1 MELNVSESDGQKPPL
16 NIDDILENENIQN
29 KKETWNKLNKTL
41 KLQKLHHFSEKYGK
55 DRNYSAKEIKL
66 LKHFFVDALEKKK
79 LQKTKDV
86 VYDKSTQEILDV
98 PGLSFNPASKKFTLR
113 TDPKHVSTL
122 KSLTPKRTTE
132 KQRVVIEEDKNDT

>member
-1 MELNVSESDGQKPPL
+1 M
-16 NIDDILENENIQN
+16 
-29 KKETWNKLNKTL
+29 
-41 KLQKLHHFSEKYGK
+41 
-55 DRNYSAKEIKL
+55 
-66 LKHFFVDALEKKK
+66 EKKK